1 MKGTQIVTLQPRVSV
16 IVPAYNVRT
25 YIQDALT
32 SLERQSMKAFEVLV
46 VDDGA
51 TDGTQELVIPFC
63 ERDQRFKLL
72 HKENG
77 GLSSARNYGIEHA
90 RAPYIALL
98 DGDDRYEPD
107 KLAAHVAV
115 LDSQPAVGVVY
126 SASRIIREDGKPT
139 FMSLS
144 GKPIDPDP
152 LVALL
157 YKNFIGHGSNAVFRS
172 SLFQEVGGFD
182 ENLKSSEDL
191 DFWIRIA
198 LLSRWRFWR
207 EPRVLCGYRVRPSGL
222 SFNLLQMERCTQKV
236 LESAYRRASERVG
249 PFLPTARAYLYRY
262 LARVS
267 LASGDMV
274 EARCWLDR
282 AWKEDASIFRKD
294 IRSFITL
301 MAVYLAPITRPT
313 VGWIL
318 K

>member
-1 MKGTQIVTLQPRVSV
+1 LTVQPKVSV

-25 YIQDALT
+25 YIQDALS
-32 SLERQSMKAFEVLV
+32 SLERQSMTAFEVLV

-77 GLSSARNYGIEHA
+77 GLSSARNYGIRQA
-90 RAPYIALL
+90 RAPYLALL

-107 KLAAHVAV
+107 KLATHVAV
-115 LDSQPAVGVVY
+115 LDSEPAVGVVY
-126 SASRIIREDGKPT
+126 SSSRVIRDDGKPT
-139 FMSLS
+139 FMRLS

-152 LVALL
+152 LVSLL

-172 SLFQEVGGFD
+172 SLCQEVGGFD
-182 ENLKSSEDL
+182 EQLKSSEDL

-198 LLSRWRFWR
+198 LLNRWRFWR
-207 EPRVLCGYRVRPSGL
+207 EPRALCGYRVRPSGL
-222 SFNLLQMERCTQKV
+222 SFNVLQMERCTQQV
-236 LESAYRRASERVG
+236 LELAYRRAPERVG
-249 PFLPTARAYLYRY
+249 SFLPTARAYLYRY
-262 LARVS
+262 LARLS
-267 LASGDMV
+267 LAGGDMV

-282 AWKEDASIFRKD
+282 AWQEDASIFRKD

-301 MAVYLAPITRPT
+301 MAVNLAPLTRPT
-313 VGWIL
+313 IGWIL

>member
-1 MKGTQIVTLQPRVSV
+1 MSV
-16 IVPAYNVRT
+16 VVPAYNVRT

-32 SLERQSMKAFEVLV
+32 SLERQSMPAFEVLV

-51 TDGTQELVIPFC
+51 TDGTQELVTSFC

-77 GLSSARNYGIEHA
+77 GLSSARNYGMRHA

-107 KLAAHVAV
+107 KLATHVAV
-115 LDSQPAVGVVY
+115 LDSHPAVGVVY
-126 SASRIIREDGKPT
+126 SSSRVIRDDGKPT
-139 FMSLS
+139 FMHLS

-172 SLFQEVGGFD
+172 SLRQEVGEFD

-198 LLSRWRFWR
+198 LLNRWRFYR
-207 EPRVLCGYRVRPSGL
+207 EPRLLCGYRVRPSGL
-222 SFNLLQMERCTQKV
+222 SFNVLQMERCTQKV
-236 LESAYRRASERVG
+236 LELAYRRAPERVG

-274 EARCWLDR
+274 EAQRWLDR
-282 AWKEDASIFRKD
+282 AWEEDASIFRKD
-294 IRSFITL
+294 APSFVTL
-301 MAVYLAPITRPT
+301 MAVYLAPLSRPT
-313 VGWIL
+313 VGWML